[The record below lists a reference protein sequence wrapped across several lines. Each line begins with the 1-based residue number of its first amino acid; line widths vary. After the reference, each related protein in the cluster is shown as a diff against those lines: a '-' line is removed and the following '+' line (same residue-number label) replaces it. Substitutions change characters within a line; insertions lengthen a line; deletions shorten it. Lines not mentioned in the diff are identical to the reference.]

1 MRDLCAFEVAS
12 MYMLLYVCLCGHVLA
27 GIGRATAAAFLG
39 AGWRVLTISRSPCDV
54 PGVVHT
60 EVDLLAPGM

>member
-1 MRDLCAFEVAS
+1 